1 MFGYVRPA
9 KGDLKIKE
17 FELYRG
23 IYCGLCKQLG
33 RSFGPFARLTLSY
46 DFAFLSLLHMSV
58 NNEHV
63 QIEKQCCFINPFKK
77 KNCCLQNPSLQFSA
91 AAAMVMLYYKV
102 LDNITDSS
110 GLKKAGYIL
119 VKPFAK
125 SAYKKACK
133 NYPRLGDIL
142 SNCMQRQAKLE
153 QSDVSSIDLAAE
165 PTALALSQ
173 ICMLLSDFPEQQR
186 VLERF
191 GYCLGRWVYLMDAF
205 DDMED
210 DLKNKNYN
218 PFLLRF
224 GILEPDEQKIKQAKE
239 YALGALNL
247 TLGELSNAYVLLDL
261 KLFEPIFYNI
271 VYLGLPLAQRQTL
284 MKKEKETA

>member
-9 KGDLKIKE
+9 KGDLKVKE
-17 FELYRG
+17 FELYRS

-33 RSFGPFARLTLSY
+33 RSFGPFARMTLSY

-58 NNEHV
+58 NGQHAL
-63 QIEKQCCFINPFKK
+63 IEKQCCFVNPLKK
-77 KNCCLQNPSLQFSA
+77 KNCCLRNPSLEFSA

-102 LDNITDSS
+102 IDNIEDSK
-110 GLKKAGYIL
+110 GMKKFGYIL
-119 VKPFAK
+119 LKPFAK
-125 SAYKKACK
+125 SAYKKAAK
-133 NYPRLGDIL
+133 NYPQLGKIL
-142 SNCMQRQAKLE
+142 DDCMEHQSKLE

-165 PTALALSQ
+165 PTAQALSK
-173 ICMLLSDFPEQQR
+173 ICMLLSPRPEQKR

-191 GYCLGRWVYLMDAF
+191 GYCLGRWIYLMDAF

-224 GILEPDEQKIKQAKE
+224 GILELDEQKIKQAKE

-261 KLFEPIFYNI
+261 QLFEPIFYNI

-284 MKKEKETA
+284 MKKEKKTA